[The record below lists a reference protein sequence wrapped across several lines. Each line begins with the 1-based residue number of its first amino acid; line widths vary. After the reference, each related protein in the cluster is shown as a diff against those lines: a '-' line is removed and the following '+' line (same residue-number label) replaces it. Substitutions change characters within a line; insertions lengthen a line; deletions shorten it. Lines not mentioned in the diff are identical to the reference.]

1 MARNNSI
8 PEIPFAEMETRQLRL
23 LQAASEIKPGCDKG
37 TFIPNPALILPITG
51 MFFTVD
57 RYWNVL

>member
-23 LQAASEIKPGCDKG
+23 LQAASEIKPACDKG
-37 TFIPNPALILPITG
+37 TFIPNPVLILPITG
-51 MFFTVD
+51 MFFTGD